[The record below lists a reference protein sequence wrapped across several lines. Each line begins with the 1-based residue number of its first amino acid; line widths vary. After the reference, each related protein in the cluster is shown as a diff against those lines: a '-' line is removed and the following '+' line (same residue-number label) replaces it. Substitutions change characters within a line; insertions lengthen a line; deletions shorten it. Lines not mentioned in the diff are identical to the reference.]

1 MKAIIFVA
9 ALLILLIGCTPQQSD
24 QLTQQQ
30 KDQIKGEA
38 KAVMDSILA
47 RWLRLDAEGAVQC
60 YSPDMVAVGDSSI
73 IDFQTYKK
81 GWIDFNNSLASVKW
95 TPIQWEFIV
104 LSKDLAMSAGLG
116 KVEMLMKSGDK
127 MTTNPQVWTD
137 VYRKFGN
144 EWKII
149 YEHGSGTP
157 VIQKA
162 GKK

>member
-1 MKAIIFVA
+1 MKRLLVLVAFFVA
-9 ALLILLIGCTPQQSD
+9 GCTSQQSD
-24 QLTQQQ
+24 QLTQQH
-30 KDQIKGEA
+30 KDQIKAET

-47 RWLRLDAEGAVQC
+47 RWLRLDVEAGVQC
-60 YSPDMVAVGDSSI
+60 YSPEMVAVGDSSV
-73 IDFQTYKK
+73 IDYKTYRQ
-81 GWIDFNNSLASVKW
+81 GWLDMPKSVASVKW

-116 KVEMLMKSGDK
+116 KIEMSMKSGDK
-127 MTTNPQVWTD
+127 MTMDPQVYTD
-137 VYRKFGN
+137 VYKKFGN

>member
-1 MKAIIFVA
+1 MPKSV
-9 ALLILLIGCTPQQSD
+9 
-24 QLTQQQ
+24 
-30 KDQIKGEA
+30 
-38 KAVMDSILA
+38 
-47 RWLRLDAEGAVQC
+47 
-60 YSPDMVAVGDSSI
+60 
-73 IDFQTYKK
+73 
-81 GWIDFNNSLASVKW
+81 ASVKW

-116 KVEMLMKSGDK
+116 KIEMSMKSGDK
-127 MTTNPQVWTD
+127 MTLDPQVYTD
-137 VYRKFGN
+137 VYKKFGN